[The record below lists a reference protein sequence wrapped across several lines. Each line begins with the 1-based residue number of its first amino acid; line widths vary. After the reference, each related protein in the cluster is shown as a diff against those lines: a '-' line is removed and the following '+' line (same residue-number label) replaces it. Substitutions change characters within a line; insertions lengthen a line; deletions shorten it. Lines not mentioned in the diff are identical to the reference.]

1 MQSVE
6 VTRTFSATPEEI
18 WNVYTDH
25 AGWKEWAGISHSSLH
40 VEGKPNANG
49 AGAVRRLG
57 TYGLYAHEEIL
68 EFDPPR
74 RMTYR
79 VVKGGLGIKNHLG
92 EVLFAPNGNGTQIT
106 WRCRFDTKVP
116 GFGRIM
122 RGIVTRV
129 FHDTLDGLARH
140 RFPDDPYSSMRS
152 A

>member
-6 VTRTFSATPEEI
+6 VTRTISATPERV

-25 AGWKEWAGISHSSLH
+25 ANWKAWSGVSHSSLH
-40 VEGKPNANG
+40 VVGKPDRNG
-49 AGAVRRLG
+49 TGAVRRLG
-57 TYGLYAHEEIL
+57 TYRMYALEEIL

-79 VVKGGLGIKNHLG
+79 VIKGGLGIRNHLG
-92 EVLFAPNGNGTQIT
+92 EVLFAPTGNGTQIT

-122 RGIVTRV
+122 HGIVTRV
-129 FHDTLDGLARH
+129 FSDALDGLERH
-140 RFPDDPYSSMRS
+140 SFPNDSPGIL
-152 A
+152 